1 MHAVLYFVAS
11 KLCSSYLVNTTSFIY
26 FAIFVVHIII
36 LITHRVYHCY
46 LGGVS
51 EVSGV
56 ILSVVTPSARLHE
69 GCNPDST
76 HSSVN
81 TPWSIVVALR
91 SYISVQGKWLVSN
104 CPLLVGFTGLL
115 EGNIWVGGG
124 GGA

>member
-1 MHAVLYFVAS
+1 M
-11 KLCSSYLVNTTSFIY
+11 
-26 FAIFVVHIII
+26 
-36 LITHRVYHCY
+36 
-46 LGGVS
+46 
-51 EVSGV
+51 SGV

-115 EGNIWVGGG
+115 EGDIWVGGG
-124 GGA
+124 GGGVEPPGSYASVCSRAEAIQLCWGSI

>member
-1 MHAVLYFVAS
+1 M
-11 KLCSSYLVNTTSFIY
+11 
-26 FAIFVVHIII
+26 
-36 LITHRVYHCY
+36 
-46 LGGVS
+46 
-51 EVSGV
+51 SGV

-115 EGNIWVGGG
+115 EGDIWVGGG
-124 GGA
+124 GGGGRRTPWLLRQCMFEGGSHTAMLGFHLKEGPWSRNEINNRHVLG